1 MNSSDE
7 ITVNFIFNLQQIQ
20 IKTILNTKV
29 ADLTKQ
35 FMVSLKKDGNHQ
47 YFDNENLKFINFS
60 TVLQLNST
68 VEEAGLRDNDYIIV
82 LDAKYL
88 QGNKPM
94 WFKALIS
101 LAIIFAVLSIL
112 AFALEFALALK
123 IIFVSVAII
132 CCIGLILSGLVN
144 CCKKENPTGKNI
156 NGYGPKLE
164 NNDYNIE
171 KTNNLNAN
179 YPNQYYFPE
188 SKLKC

>member
-47 YFDNENLKFINFS
+47 YFDNENLKFINFA

-123 IIFVSVAII
+123 IIFVSVAVI
-132 CCIGLILSGLVN
+132 CSIGSIVSGFVN
-144 CCKKENPTGKNI
+144 RCKKGNPVSTDL
-156 NGYGPKLE
+156 NGYGP
-164 NNDYNIE
+164 NI
-171 KTNNLNAN
+171 LNAQKN
-179 YPNQYYFPE
+179 QDLHQYQYPSQYPSQYP
-188 SKLKC
+188 